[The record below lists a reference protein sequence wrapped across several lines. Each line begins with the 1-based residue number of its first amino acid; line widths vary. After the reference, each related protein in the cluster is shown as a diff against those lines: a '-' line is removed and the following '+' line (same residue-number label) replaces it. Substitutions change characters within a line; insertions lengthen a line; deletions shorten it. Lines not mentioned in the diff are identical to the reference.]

1 MDVKPNLAHAPA
13 DGGDE
18 VQLRY
23 ARVLGWGTRIGLALL
38 LVSFA
43 LYVSGLLPPQVPL
56 QRLPQLWHQPV
67 AQYLAQTGAPT
78 GWRWLALL
86 HHGDVL
92 GLVGIAVLAGC
103 SGLCLLSLLPLYRKR
118 GDRAYLGLCLA
129 QVAVLLVAAAGVFGG
144 SH

>member
-1 MDVKPNLAHAPA
+1 VKPNPA
-13 DGGDE
+13 NACAVGADE

-23 ARVLGWGTRIGLALL
+23 ARVLGWGTRVGLALL

-43 LYVSGLLPPQVPL
+43 LYASGLLPPQVPL
-56 QRLPQLWHQPV
+56 QRLPELWHQPV

-78 GWRWLALL
+78 GWQWLGLL

-92 GLVGIAVLAGC
+92 GLVGIVVLAGC

-129 QVAVLLVAAAGVFGG
+129 QVAVLLVAAAGIFGG